1 MSTTNEIQGPATD
14 LGPTGDPKPYDLTR
28 YRRIVIL
35 TEGHTTVTKAK
46 TAIGL
51 LRFRGDDV
59 VAVLDSE
66 CTYSTVGE
74 ALGHGN
80 DIPVVASLDE
90 VDSPEAMFIG
100 ISPAGGRLPPAMRAA
115 ISQAIAMGID
125 VVSGLHDFLSN
136 DKTLSAAA
144 ANSGSQLID
153 VRHID
158 ERDNAKHVQF
168 RQGCV
173 RVHTVGHDCS
183 VGKMFTSLEVQ
194 RELQRQGVDAKFL
207 ATGQTG
213 IMIAGSG
220 IPIDSVVSDFV
231 NGSIENLVLA
241 NDHHDYVLIEGQGS
255 IVHPA
260 YSGVTLG
267 LLHGCAPDGL
277 ILCYEAGRTT
287 TKSLDHVPLKSL
299 AELKEIY
306 EWIASARHPCQVIG
320 IALNGRRLS
329 SEEAELEKERVAAEL
344 GLPVCD
350 VYRDGPQVLADAVL
364 ELGKK
369 VNS

>member
-1 MSTTNEIQGPATD
+1 MSTTNEIHGP
-14 LGPTGDPKPYDLTR
+14 LTGLDPICDTKAYDLAK

-35 TEGHTTVTKAK
+35 TEGHTTVAKAK

-59 VAVLDSE
+59 IAALDSE
-66 CTYSTVGE
+66 CAQQTVGE
-74 ALGHGN
+74 SLGHGG
-80 DIPVVASLDE
+80 DIPVIASLEE
-90 VDSPEAMFIG
+90 VDSPDAMFIG
-100 ISPAGGRLPPAMRAA
+100 ISPAGGRLPPAMRGA
-115 ISQAIAMGID
+115 IQQAVASGID
-125 VVSGLHDFLSN
+125 VISGLHDFLSH
-136 DKTLSAAA
+136 DTELVAAA
-144 ANSGSQLID
+144 AASGSQLID
-153 VRHID
+153 VRRID
-158 ERDNAKHVQF
+158 ERDTAKHVRF
-168 RQGCV
+168 RQGCI

-183 VGKMFTSLEVQ
+183 VGKMFTSLEVE
-194 RELQRQGVDAKFL
+194 RELLRRGVDAKFL

-213 IMIAGSG
+213 IMISGSG

-231 NGSIENLVLA
+231 NGSIENLVVA
-241 NDHHDYVLIEGQGS
+241 NEHHDFLLIEGQGS

-299 AELKEIY
+299 AELRMIY
-306 EWIASARHPCQVIG
+306 ECIASTRNPCEVIG
-320 IALNGRRLS
+320 VALNGRRLS
-329 SEEAELEKERVAAEL
+329 AEEANREKEKVTAQL

-364 ELGKK
+364 DLGKK
-369 VNS
+369 VSQ